1 LPDATAYFGGARR
14 ELAGYQAI
22 EETCRNGLE
31 PLDASQHFV
40 SAPSIEVDG
49 DRARARCYVQAQHV
63 RHGVEG
69 GDSFIVAGTYA
80 DQLERS
86 GGWRIR
92 RRELY
97 VSWTEGN
104 PRVLGRETP

>member
-1 LPDATAYFGGARR
+1 
-14 ELAGYQAI
+14 
-22 EETCRNGLE
+22 
-31 PLDASQHFV
+31 
-40 SAPSIEVDG
+40 
-49 DRARARCYVQAQHV
+49 V

-80 DQLERS
+80 DQLDRS